1 MIKEPKKDKYVR
13 FKNFKRKINSSLLIY
28 AHFKIILAPE
38 DNGKQNPE
46 EPYTNK
52 YQKHVASTYG
62 YKLIRVDDRLSIPF
76 KSYLGE
82 DAVYNVVNSMIEE
95 SKFCTHVMKKKNN
108 KELVMPKEDDTDF
121 ENSNE
126 YLLFTNS
133 YVDGDLYVRDHWSV
147 LCRWKI

>member
-13 FKNFKRKINSSLLIY
+13 SKNFKRKINSSLLIY

-95 SKFCTHVMKKKNN
+95 SKFCTHVMKKK
-108 KELVMPKEDDTDF
+108 KK
-121 ENSNE
+121 
-126 YLLFTNS
+126 
-133 YVDGDLYVRDHWSV
+133 
-147 LCRWKI
+147 